1 MIPAA
6 IDGGTKPF
14 TALRAIEP
22 PSSLVRRT
30 GVPIVFVGTE

>member
-14 TALRAIEP
+14 TALRAIETL
-22 PSSLVRRT
+22 PST
-30 GVPIVFVGTE
+30 I